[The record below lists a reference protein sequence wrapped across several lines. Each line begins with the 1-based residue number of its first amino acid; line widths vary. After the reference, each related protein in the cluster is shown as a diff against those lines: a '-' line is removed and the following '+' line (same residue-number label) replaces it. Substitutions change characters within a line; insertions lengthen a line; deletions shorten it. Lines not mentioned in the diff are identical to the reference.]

1 MKLRKLGAPGI
12 SPGIFSNRAVNRW
25 KLLDQPSVDAP
36 GLNAFKNGL
45 ARIRDNRMGFF
56 MD

>member
-1 MKLRKLGAPGI
+1 LKLRKLGAPGI